1 MIVKVD
7 KENILEAAKI
17 HSVSWK
23 ESHKSF
29 CSEDFIEKHDVNHQM
44 KYIENE
50 MDRGAVF
57 YILYDEDAKGI
68 ISINDDLIENLY
80 ILPEEQKKGYG
91 SKLLNYII
99 SISKSRLKL
108 WILNNNIGAYN
119 LYSKRGFEKT
129 GNTHKLNDT
138 LYELEM
144 ILTK

>member
-1 MIVKVD
+1 MIVRVSEK
-7 KENILEAAKI
+7 NIMQAAKI
-17 HSVSWK
+17 HSLSWK

-29 CSEDFIEKHDVNHQM
+29 CSAEFIEKHDIDHQLE
-44 KYIENE
+44 YIETE
-50 MDRGAVF
+50 MKKGAVF
-57 YILYDEDAKGI
+57 YILYDEGAKGI

-80 ILPEEQKKGYG
+80 ILPEEQKKVYG

-108 WILNNNIGAYN
+108 WILSNNIGAYN
-119 LYSKRGFEKT
+119 LYSKIGFEKT

-144 ILTK
+144 ILDK